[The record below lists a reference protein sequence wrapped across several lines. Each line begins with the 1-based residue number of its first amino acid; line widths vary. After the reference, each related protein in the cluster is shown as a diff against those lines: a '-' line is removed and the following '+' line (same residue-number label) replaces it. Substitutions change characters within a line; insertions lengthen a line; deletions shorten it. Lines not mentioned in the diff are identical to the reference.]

1 MTKVIVLEFTRSPK
15 CLLDCIVGGEALE
28 RHRSAMEAVGR
39 PCIFGDGAKMLVS
52 PEVVND
58 VLLHLSRVGVSF
70 NKDETLSWED
80 WRARHVIVSETLEA
94 ELMTALAEFPGSGL
108 DGGRGKDKV
117 KVRRRAVI
125 DIPEAAWHS
134 QADEGFETTTVLC
147 SLSF

>member
-1 MTKVIVLEFTRSPK
+1 
-15 CLLDCIVGGEALE
+15 
-28 RHRSAMEAVGR
+28 MEAVGR
-39 PCIFGDGAKMLVS
+39 PCIFGDGAKMRVS

-58 VLLHLSRVGVSF
+58 VLLHLSRVGVAF
-70 NKDETLSWED
+70 DKDVTLSWED
-80 WRARHVIVSETLEA
+80 WRARHVIVSESLEA

-108 DGGRGKDKV
+108 NGGRGKDHV

-134 QADEGFETTTVLC
+134 QADEGFDTTNVLC